1 MAAPDEGK
9 AGQPEGDCMTSAHS
23 TAEHEMFRD
32 QIRRFV
38 AAEVRPNADAW
49 EAAGE
54 IPREVFRRMGGL
66 GFLGARYPEQ
76 YGGAGMDVF
85 ASLVLGEELGRAG
98 LSGFAASVLVHTDMA
113 SPHLARFGTP
123 EQKARYLPGII
134 SGEAV
139 TAIAVTEPGAGSDVA
154 GLTTRAEAS
163 GNGWVLN
170 GAKLYITNGALADLT
185 FVAART
191 DPEAK
196 PSRGLSIFIVEKG
209 TPGLNVARKLDKLG
223 WHCSD
228 TAELRIEDCRLPADA
243 LLGEAGRGFH
253 QIMANFQNER
263 LVMGAMTVGEAE
275 RAIEITLDHVRT
287 RKAFGAPLWDKQA
300 VRHKLAHC
308 ATRVEAARHLV
319 EHTAWLGSQGRDC
332 VREVSM
338 VKLFCAAMAQEV
350 ADTCLQLHG
359 GSGYMR
365 GMEIERLYRDVRI
378 HSIGGGASEV
388 MLDEI
393 AKRMPPGGKIAH
405 S

>member
-1 MAAPDEGK
+1 AAPDEDKG
-9 AGQPEGDCMTSAHS
+9 GQREGDAMNSVHM
-23 TAEHEMFRD
+23 TAEHELFRD

-38 AAEVRPNADAW
+38 AEEVRPNADAW

-54 IPREVFRRMGGL
+54 IPREVFRQMGAL
-66 GFLGARYPEQ
+66 GFLGARYPAE
-76 YGGAGMDVF
+76 YGGADMDVF
-85 ASLVLGEELGRAG
+85 ASIVLGEELGRAG
-98 LSGFAASVLVHTDMA
+98 LSGFAAAVLVHTDMA
-113 SPHLARFGTP
+113 SPHLARYGTP

-134 SGEAV
+134 AGRTV

-154 GLTTRAEAS
+154 GLTTRAAPA

-170 GAKLYITNGALADLT
+170 GAKLYITNGVLADLT

-196 PSRGLSIFIVEKG
+196 PSRGLSVFMVEKG
-209 TPGLNVARKLDKLG
+209 TPGLEVASRLDKLG
-223 WHCSD
+223 WRCSD

-253 QIMANFQNER
+253 QIMDNFQNER
-263 LVMGAMTVGEAE
+263 LVMGAVTVGEAE
-275 RAIEITLDHVRT
+275 RAIEITLEHVRT
-287 RKAFGAPLWDKQA
+287 RRAFGAPLWDKQA
-300 VRHKLAHC
+300 VRHKLARC
-308 ATRVEAARHLV
+308 ATQAEAARHLV
-319 EHTAWLGSQGRDC
+319 HHTAWLVSQGRDC

-338 VKLFCAAMAQEV
+338 IKLFCAEMVQEV

-393 AKRMPPGGKIAH
+393 AKRMD

>member
-1 MAAPDEGK
+1 MDSVYFSP
-9 AGQPEGDCMTSAHS
+9 
-23 TAEHEMFRD
+23 EHELFRD

-38 AAEVRPNADAW
+38 NAEVRPEADAW

-54 IPREVFRRMGGL
+54 IPREVFRRMGEL
-66 GFLGARYPEQ
+66 GFLGARYDEE

-85 ASLVLGEELGRAG
+85 ASIVLGEELGRAG
-98 LSGFAASVLVHTDMA
+98 LSGFAAAVLVHTDMA
-113 SPHLARFGTP
+113 SPHLARFGTA
-123 EQKARYLPGII
+123 EQKARYLPGVI
-134 SGEAV
+134 SGKTV

-170 GAKLYITNGALADLT
+170 GAKLYITNGALADLY

-191 DPEAK
+191 DPQAK

-209 TPGLNVARKLDKLG
+209 TPGFVAARKLDKLG
-223 WHCSD
+223 WLCSD

-263 LVMGAMTVGEAE
+263 LVMGGMTVGEAE
-275 RAIEITLDHVRT
+275 RAIEITLQHVQT
-287 RKAFGAPLWDKQA
+287 RRAFGAPLWDKQA
-300 VRHKLAHC
+300 VRHKLAQC
-308 ATRVEAARHLV
+308 ATRIEAARHLV
-319 EHTAWLGSQGRDC
+319 NHTAWLAAAGRDC
-332 VREVSM
+332 AREVSM
-338 VKLFCAAMAQEV
+338 VKVFCAGMVQEV
-350 ADTCLQLHG
+350 ADICLQLHG

-378 HSIGGGASEV
+378 HSIGGGATEV

-393 AKRMPPGGKIAH
+393 AKRIGE
-405 S
+405 

>member
-1 MAAPDEGK
+1 MDSVYFSP
-9 AGQPEGDCMTSAHS
+9 
-23 TAEHEMFRD
+23 EHELFRD

-38 AAEVRPNADAW
+38 GAEVRPNADEW

-54 IPREVFRRMGGL
+54 IPREVFRRMGEL
-66 GFLGARYPEQ
+66 GFLGARYDEE

-98 LSGFAASVLVHTDMA
+98 LSGFAAAVLVHTDMA
-113 SPHLARFGTP
+113 SPHLARHGSP

-134 SGEAV
+134 SGTTV
-139 TAIAVTEPGAGSDVA
+139 TAIAATEPGAGSDVA

-170 GAKLYITNGALADLT
+170 GAKLYITNGVLADLY
-185 FVAART
+185 FVAARS
-191 DPEAK
+191 DPRAK
-196 PSRGLSIFIVEKG
+196 PSRGLSIFMVEKG
-209 TPGLNVARKLDKLG
+209 TPGLKVARRLDKLG

-228 TAELRIEDCRLPADA
+228 TAELRLEDCRLPADA

-253 QIMANFQNER
+253 QIMASFQNGR

-275 RAIEITLDHVRT
+275 RAIEITLEHVRT
-287 RKAFGAPLWDKQA
+287 RRAFGAPLWDKQA

-319 EHTAWLGSQGRDC
+319 NHTAWLDAKGRDC

-338 VKLFCAAMAQEV
+338 VKVFCAAMVQEV

-393 AKRMPPGGKIAH
+393 AKRMPNHGEE
-405 S
+405 

>member
-1 MAAPDEGK
+1 MDSVYFSP
-9 AGQPEGDCMTSAHS
+9 
-23 TAEHEMFRD
+23 EHELFRD

-38 AAEVRPNADAW
+38 GAEVRPNADDW

-54 IPREVFRRMGGL
+54 IPREVFRRMGEL
-66 GFLGARYPEQ
+66 GFLGARYDEE

-98 LSGFAASVLVHTDMA
+98 LSGFAAAVLVHTDMA
-113 SPHLARFGTP
+113 SPHLARHGSP
-123 EQKARYLPGII
+123 EQKARHLPGII
-134 SGEAV
+134 AGTTV

-170 GAKLYITNGALADLT
+170 GAKLYITNGVLADLY
-185 FVAART
+185 FVAARS
-191 DPEAK
+191 DPRAK
-196 PSRGLSIFIVEKG
+196 PSRGLSIFMVEKG
-209 TPGLNVARKLDKLG
+209 TPGLKVARRLDKLG

-228 TAELRIEDCRLPADA
+228 TAELRLEDCRLPADA

-253 QIMANFQNER
+253 QIMASFQNER

-275 RAIEITLDHVRT
+275 RAIEITLAHVRT
-287 RKAFGAPLWDKQA
+287 RRAFGAPLWDKQA

-319 EHTAWLGSQGRDC
+319 NHTAWLDAKGRDC

-338 VKLFCAAMAQEV
+338 VKVFCAAMVQEV
-350 ADTCLQLHG
+350 VDACLQLHG

-393 AKRMPPGGKIAH
+393 AKRMPNHGEE
-405 S
+405 